1 MHRITSV
8 FYAMILGL
16 TLPATAIALPE
27 DRTQQVEITANNA
40 RFDER
45 AGEAV
50 YRGNVLVKQG
60 TMEVRGDSLILNVDD
75 KGALTTAR
83 TLGKPA
89 RFQQKVD
96 PNKGLVKGEANEVIF
111 DNRNSSVTLLGNAIL
126 RQDSASFS
134 GPRIVYSTT
143 RKQIEASGND
153 SERVQLIFP
162 PSIRESSG
170 KPK

>member
-1 MHRITSV
+1 
-8 FYAMILGL
+8 MIFGL
-16 TLPATAIALPE
+16 TLPTTAIALPT

-75 KGALTTAR
+75 KGALTIAR

-111 DNRNSSVTLLGNAIL
+111 DNRDSSVTLIGNAVL

-153 SERVQLIFP
+153 TERVQLIFP

-170 KPK
+170 KAQ

>member
-1 MHRITSV
+1 MHRTTSV
-8 FYAMILGL
+8 LFAMIIGL
-16 TLPATAIALPE
+16 TLPTTAIALPA
-27 DRTQQVEITANNA
+27 DRNQQVEITANNA

-75 KGALTTAR
+75 KGALTLAR
-83 TLGKPA
+83 TIGKPA
-89 RFQQKVD
+89 RFQQQID
-96 PNKGLVKGEANEVIF
+96 PSKGLVKGEANEVIF
-111 DNRNSSVTLLGNAIL
+111 DNRDGSVTLTGNAVL
-126 RQDSASFS
+126 RQDNASFS

-153 SERVQLIFP
+153 TQRVQLIFP

-170 KPK
+170 KTQ

>member
-1 MHRITSV
+1 MHRTTSV
-8 FYAMILGL
+8 LFAMVIGL
-16 TLPATAIALPE
+16 TLPTTAIALPA
-27 DRTQQVEITANNA
+27 DRNQQVEITANNA

-75 KGALTTAR
+75 KGALTLAR
-83 TLGKPA
+83 TIGKPA
-89 RFQQKVD
+89 RFQQQID
-96 PNKGLVKGEANEVIF
+96 PSKGLVKGEANEVIF
-111 DNRNSSVTLLGNAIL
+111 DNRDGSVTLTGNAVL
-126 RQDSASFS
+126 RQDNASFS

-153 SERVQLIFP
+153 TQRVQLIFP

-170 KPK
+170 KTQ

>member
-8 FYAMILGL
+8 VYAMVIGL
-16 TLPATAIALPE
+16 TLPATALALPA

-75 KGALTTAR
+75 KGALTLAR

-111 DNRNSSVTLLGNAIL
+111 DNRDSSVTLIGNAVL

-153 SERVQLIFP
+153 TERVQLIFP

-170 KPK
+170 KAQ

>member
-1 MHRITSV
+1 MHPTISV
-8 FYAMILGL
+8 LAFAAIGL
-16 TLPATAIALPE
+16 TLSSAALALPS
-27 DRTQQVEITANNA
+27 DRNQQVEITANNA

-60 TMEVRGDSLILNVDD
+60 TMEVRGDNLTLNLDD
-75 KGALTTAR
+75 KGALTIAR
-83 TLGKPA
+83 TIGKPA
-89 RFQQKVD
+89 RFQQQID

-111 DNRNSSVTLLGNAIL
+111 DNRNSSVTLIGNAVL
-126 RQDSASFS
+126 RQDNASFS

-153 SERVQLIFP
+153 SQRVQLIFP
-162 PSIRESSG
+162 PSTREPAG
-170 KPK
+170 KKQ

>member
-1 MHRITSV
+1 MLRITSV
-8 FYAMILGL
+8 LYAMIVGL
-16 TLPATAIALPE
+16 TLPVTAIALPT

-75 KGALTTAR
+75 KGALTLAR
-83 TLGKPA
+83 TIGKPA

-96 PNKGLVKGEANEVIF
+96 PNKGLVKGEANEVVF
-111 DNRNSSVTLLGNAIL
+111 DNRDGSVTLIGNAIL

-153 SERVQLIFP
+153 TERVQLIFP
-162 PSIRESSG
+162 PSLRESSR
-170 KPK
+170 KAQ